1 MKVFISVDMEGISG
15 VVNWDHTEYGK
26 DGYERFRRLMT
37 KEVNAAAVGAYD
49 AGADEVIINDSHGRM
64 RNVIIEDLD
73 PRIKLITG
81 SSKPLS
87 MMEGIG
93 PEFDAAFFVG
103 YHSRASS
110 LGVLNHTYTGQVAR
124 YVVDGKVMGE
134 TGMNA
139 LVAGY
144 YGVPVV
150 FVSGDSEV
158 TKEAVELLGK
168 IETVAVKEPHSQFSA
183 LCLHPEKAQELI
195 REKAAKAL
203 GGLSQYKP
211 LKPASPCTVELEF
224 HTSGQ
229 ADGASI
235 MPGAVRVDPVTVQ
248 FTGKDYLEAYRG
260 ARTMMS
266 LT

>member
-1 MKVFISVDMEGISG
+1 MRVFISVDMEGISG

-26 DGYERFRRLMT
+26 DGYERFRKLMT
-37 KEVNAAAVGAYD
+37 KEANAAALGAYD

-93 PEFDAAFFVG
+93 PEFDAVFFFFF
-103 YHSRASS
+103 YSRDSS
-110 LGVLNHTYTGQVAR
+110 LGVLNHTYTGQVAT
-124 YVVDGKVMGE
+124 YAVDGKVLGE
-134 TGMNA
+134 LGMTS
-139 LVAGY
+139 LVAGF

-158 TKEAVELLGK
+158 TKEAVDLLGNV
-168 IETVAVKEPHSQFSA
+168 ETVAVKEPHSQFSA
-183 LCLHPEKAQELI
+183 MCLHPDKAHELI

-203 GGLSQYKP
+203 QNMSQYKP
-211 LKPASPCTVELEF
+211 LKPASPCTVELQF

-235 MPGAVRVDPVTVQ
+235 MPGAVRVDAVTVR